1 MGDHLEGCDTSLCI
15 RIKCGGHSRH
25 RNDYRRDHDCAHGWR
40 WSSGCASLDV
50 RPCQAYACRH
60 CSRDGGS
67 PLWKPALSRAFRSM
81 CALIPHH
88 FCVKPYLRF
97 HIKKI
102 QICKNRGKGM
112 IQSSQNNRIPFE
124 LVRKKRFNLKQG
136 FFLSLIRAFGFSGA
150 LTLFVILFFVVY
162 NGIGILSWEF
172 ITQPPLEAMT
182 KGGIFPVIVGTVLLT
197 AICMIIVIPIG
208 VTTAIFLA
216 EYSKPG
222 LFHNMVMMS
231 IYTLAGVPSVVFG
244 LFGLAVFVVAFNF
257 GMSLL
262 AGSLTLAI
270 MALPY
275 IISTSEEAIKA
286 VPYSF
291 REASLACGATKWQ
304 TIRKM
309 VLPTAM
315 PGILTGVI
323 LGTAKV
329 SGENAPLMFTAAA
342 FFTPGIPRSLFEPV
356 MALPYHIYVLATAGT
371 FIEETRPIQYGT
383 ALTLIILVFGMN
395 LLGILLRARKRGK
408 KAW

>member
-1 MGDHLEGCDTSLCI
+1 MNQTA
-15 RIKCGGHSRH
+15 GGM
-25 RNDYRRDHDCAHGWR
+25 RN
-40 WSSGCASLDV
+40 
-50 RPCQAYACRH
+50 
-60 CSRDGGS
+60 
-67 PLWKPALSRAFRSM
+67 
-81 CALIPHH
+81 
-88 FCVKPYLRF
+88 
-97 HIKKI
+97 
-102 QICKNRGKGM
+102 
-112 IQSSQNNRIPFE
+112 PFE

-136 FFLSLIRAFGFSGA
+136 FFLSLIRLFGFSGA
-150 LTLFVILFFVVY
+150 LTLFVILFFVAY
-162 NGIGILSWEF
+162 NGISILSWEF
-172 ITQPPLEAMT
+172 ITQPPIEAMT
-182 KGGIFPVIVGTVLLT
+182 KGGIFPVIVGTILLT

-208 VTTAIFLA
+208 VTTAIFLS

-222 LFHNMVMMS
+222 LLLNMVMMS

-270 MALPY
+270 MVLPY
-275 IISTSEEAIKA
+275 IISTSEEAIKS

-329 SGENAPLMFTAAA
+329 SGETAPIMFTAAA

-371 FIEETRPIQYGT
+371 HIEETRPIQYGT
-383 ALTLIILVFGMN
+383 ALTLIVLVLGMN
-395 LLGILLRARKRGK
+395 LLGIILRSRQRKK